1 MARPLATKLRKS
13 TRQVMA
19 TPVHPNNSQGLVTL
33 LNDALLAAR
42 NNDRPR
48 VQSMIRDMEIPN
60 YENWFTTTFGQ
71 EKGESW
77 AEPYGE
83 LLQKNQRESVP

>member
-1 MARPLATKLRKS
+1 
-13 TRQVMA
+13 
-19 TPVHPNNSQGLVTL
+19 
-33 LNDALLAAR
+33 
-42 NNDRPR
+42 
-48 VQSMIRDMEIPN
+48 MIRDMEIPN